1 MTLEEPQTA
10 SSNNSD
16 QNTEQHVVE
25 EISQQDYAHLPGI
38 FYWLQVVPVE
48 SPPKCDHL
56 IQLIQENASRLST
69 YPSFSERLFDDYV
82 FNEQETYV
90 PVKFSGH
97 LNAHPSFPAAFT
109 FYYDVINANS
119 NAKDAPSTLGITSFY
134 VHLLIHFV
142 AVQAELRQ
150 KYVNDRTTHNYS
162 NTLIQSSRKIRRNLH
177 AEVTRFL
184 KTYGL
189 LTSDP
194 TNAEFNDL
202 TDEDKSNI
210 IKTIDL
216 LRSPKPTL
224 NEISEAILTIDRF
237 SQSSA
242 DLLPITRLLDY
253 FVEEKELKKR
263 KHSKQPTQRIIREES
278 TTNEGSKSET
288 SMSVISFSPNIIP
301 TPDGKMSPQEII
313 DRGEAVSE
321 FSETPTIFEESW
333 SSEKDQAFHTSESS
347 LSSTNSALS
356 AGRTRSISSFLSP
369 TAKQSP
375 AKGATG
381 KQQFVIAK
389 DASRH
394 ILKQN
399 LRLTESWESLTSSEV
414 QYLLQTLFSLLDKT
428 SEEFNQYKT
437 YSASKLAQNILI
449 ADEQIEHAAITLLT
463 SLFLGTK
470 LENLSVCR
478 NIDWIKPDLAS
489 NQRLLSLDC
498 GRIFYSP
505 PLPDYKTLLPD
516 EVRKTQAFYTSNQ
529 DKLAYLRLPMFLE
542 KKLVEIGYKIKL
554 PKREMLPIGN
564 EIVKTHAEQ
573 ILKYINHHFHT
584 RLTTSRVA
592 NVLHFN
598 VRHLT
603 GDKAT
608 LVLLGLSN
616 LQTQSYYANASI
628 AALNE
633 IYRRAI
639 ALLPINNLTDEL
651 RKNCSDFEIV
661 DDSTRIGS
669 RNLMNQNTVDEIV
682 NKLNE
687 LVFRINT
694 NANEHSRHNMMIS
707 YSYFMLL
714 FFTGAR
720 PVHHLFSSF
729 AQLDIINNLIFVSDK
744 DTVDSYSTRPIPLH
758 PQLLKQLEEL
768 KKHLDFYQI
777 IHRPHNL
784 THCLYLI
791 DEHNQ
796 VTNFNLAKIFAILG
810 FDESMPRNLFRAW
823 FRNLMIEKCQ
833 FGQHADAILSH
844 WDAGEEYYA
853 RYATFDFQQ
862 LSQHYKHAW
871 DVYEQHHPMPEI
883 LRFITP

>member
-1 MTLEEPQTA
+1 MTVEDPQTS
-10 SSNNSD
+10 SSNNSE
-16 QNTEQHVVE
+16 QNIEQHVVL
-25 EISQQDYAHLPGI
+25 EIAQQEYAHLPEL
-38 FYWLQVVPVE
+38 FFWLQVVPVE
-48 SPPKCDHL
+48 CPPKCARL
-56 IQLIQENASRLST
+56 IQLIKENVSSLST
-69 YPSFSERLFDDYV
+69 YPSFSERFFDGYV
-82 FNEQETYV
+82 FDEQESRV

-97 LNAHPSFPAAFT
+97 LNTHPSFPAAFT
-109 FYYDVINANS
+109 FYYDVMNTDPHAN
-119 NAKDAPSTLGITSFY
+119 DAPYTLGITSFY

-142 AVQAELRQ
+142 AIQAELRQ
-150 KYVNDRTTHNYS
+150 KYVNDPTINNYS
-162 NTLIQSSRKIRRNLH
+162 NTLIQSSRKLRRNLH
-177 AEVTRFL
+177 AEVTLFL

-202 TDEDKSNI
+202 TDEDKANI
-210 IKTIDL
+210 INTIDL

-224 NEISEAILTIDRF
+224 NEISEAILTINRF

-263 KHSKQPTQRIIREES
+263 KHSKQPTQRIIREVS

-301 TPDGKMSPQEII
+301 TVDGKMSPQEIV

-321 FSETPTIFEESW
+321 FCEMPTIFEESW

-347 LSSTNSALS
+347 LSSTNIALS

-428 SEEFNQYKT
+428 SEEFNQYKA
-437 YSASKLAQNILI
+437 YWASKHAQNSPIE
-449 ADEQIEHAAITLLT
+449 DEQIEHAAIILLA

-478 NIDWIKPDLAS
+478 NIDWVKPDLAS
-489 NQRLLSLDC
+489 NQRLLSLDS

-505 PLPDYKTLLPD
+505 PLPDYKTLLAD
-516 EVRKTQAFYTSNQ
+516 ELRKAQAFYTSTQN
-529 DKLAYLRLPMFLE
+529 KLAYLRLPMFLE
-542 KKLVEIGYKIKL
+542 KKLVELGSKIKL

-584 RLTTSRVA
+584 RLTASRVA

-608 LVLLGLSN
+608 LVLLGLSKI
-616 LQTQSYYANASI
+616 QTQSYYANASVT
-628 AALNE
+628 ALNE
-633 IYRRAI
+633 IYRKAI
-639 ALLPINNLTDEL
+639 ALLPINNLPVTL
-651 RKNCSDFEIV
+651 RKNFSDFEMV
-661 DDSTRIGS
+661 DDPTRIGS

-687 LVFRINT
+687 LVIRINT
-694 NANEHSRHNMMIS
+694 DENDHSRHNMMIA

-729 AQLDIINNLIFVSDK
+729 AQLDFINHLIFVSDK

-758 PQLLKQLEEL
+758 PQLLKQLQEL

-777 IHRPHNL
+777 IHQHRNL

-796 VTNFNLAKIFAILG
+796 ATDFNLAKIFAILG
-810 FDESMPRNLFRAW
+810 FGESMPRNLFRAW
-823 FRNLMIEKCQ
+823 FRNLMVEKCQ

-862 LSQHYKHAW
+862 LSQHYQHAW
-871 DVYEQHHPMPEI
+871 DVYEQHHPMPQI
-883 LRFITP
+883 MKFDTP

>member
-1 MTLEEPQTA
+1 MTHENPQTS
-10 SSNNSD
+10 SSNETD

-25 EISQQDYAHLPGI
+25 EIAQQEYAHLPNI

-48 SPPKCDHL
+48 NLPKCDHL
-56 IQLIQENASRLST
+56 IQLIQENASSLST

-150 KYVNDRTTHNYS
+150 KYVKDPTTHNYS
-162 NTLIQSSRKIRRNLH
+162 NTLIQSSRKIRLNLH
-177 AEVTRFL
+177 AEVTWFL
-184 KTYGL
+184 TTYGL

-194 TNAEFNDL
+194 TNAEFKDL
-202 TDEDKSNI
+202 ADEDKANI
-210 IKTIDL
+210 INTIDL

-224 NEISEAILTIDRF
+224 NEISEVILTIDRF

-263 KHSKQPTQRIIREES
+263 KHSKQPTQRIIQEDS
-278 TTNEGSKSET
+278 IANEGSKSET
-288 SMSVISFSPNIIP
+288 SIATINFAPNIIQ
-301 TPDGKMSPQEII
+301 TSEGKMSPQEIV

-321 FSETPTIFEESW
+321 FSETPILFEESLPK
-333 SSEKDQAFHTSESS
+333 EKEPAFQTSESS
-347 LSSTNSALS
+347 FSLTNNTLST
-356 AGRTRSISSFLSP
+356 GRTRTISSFLSP

-381 KQQFVIAK
+381 KQQFVIAR

-428 SEEFNQYKT
+428 SEEFNQYKA
-437 YSASKLAQNILI
+437 YWASKHAQNSPIE
-449 ADEQIEHAAITLLT
+449 DEQIEHAAITLLA

-478 NIDWIKPDLAS
+478 NIEWIKPDLAS
-489 NQRLLSLDC
+489 NQRLLSLDS
-498 GRIFYSP
+498 GLIFYSP
-505 PLPDYKTLLPD
+505 PLPDYKTLLAD
-516 EVRKTQAFYTSNQ
+516 ELRKAQAFYTSTQN
-529 DKLAYLRLPMFLE
+529 KLAYLRLPMFLE
-542 KKLVEIGYKIKL
+542 KKLVELGSKIKL
-554 PKREMLPIGN
+554 PKRGMLPIGN

-584 RLTTSRVA
+584 RLTASRVA

-616 LQTQSYYANASI
+616 IQTQSYYANASI
-628 AALNE
+628 EELND

-639 ALLPINNLTDEL
+639 AILPINNLPDTL
-651 RKNCSDFEIV
+651 RNNCSDFEMV
-661 DDSTRIGS
+661 DDKTRIGS
-669 RNLMNQNTVDEIV
+669 RNLMNQNTVDDIV

-694 NANEHSRHNMMIS
+694 NANEHSRHNMMIA

-729 AQLDIINNLIFVSDK
+729 AQLDIINKLIFVSDK

-758 PQLLKQLEEL
+758 PQLLQQLEEL

-777 IHRPHNL
+777 IHRPPNL

-791 DEHNQ
+791 DEDNQ
-796 VTNFNLAKIFAILG
+796 ATDFNLAKIFAILG

-853 RYATFDFQQ
+853 RYATFDFQK
-862 LSQHYKHAW
+862 LSQHYQHAW
-871 DVYEQHHPMPEI
+871 ILYEQHHPMPQI
-883 LRFITP
+883 LRFVTP